1 MIDYAIT
8 FLAIFVL
15 DVVYTQYLK
24 NVNLNNPIS
33 ASFWAMVCYAM
44 NSFAIINFTEDKYL
58 MIPAI
63 LGAFCGTY
71 VGLKIKK

>member
-1 MIDYAIT
+1 MIDYVIT

-15 DVVYTQYLK
+15 DIVYTQYLK
-24 NVNLNNPIS
+24 NVNLDNAIS
-33 ASFWAMVCYAM
+33 ASFWAMICYAM
-44 NSFAIINFTEDKYL
+44 NSYAIINFTENKYL

-71 VGLKIKK
+71 VGLKINK